1 MAISAY
7 NTSFTAGGDIIGEV
21 SSISLSGVST
31 AEIDVTQ
38 LSDASKKYVMGTL
51 DGGTV
56 EVTCF
61 TTTAAPTLPAANDVA
76 PTTYTLR
83 FGATGPTVNM
93 TGYVQNT
100 AIEAA
105 VDGAVQTTYTI
116 RLTGNVTVS

>member
-1 MAISAY
+1 
-7 NTSFTAGGDIIGEV
+7 
-21 SSISLSGVST
+21 
-31 AEIDVTQ
+31 
-38 LSDASKKYVMGTL
+38 MGTL